1 MNAKELFIG
10 VDVSK
15 HHLDVA
21 FGHLSVE
28 RIRNAPDQVARLVT
42 RLQQLQPKLIVVESS
57 GGYERTLMAACHR
70 AQLPIALVQPQR
82 VRAFAKATRQD
93 RPARRATAGTLWGA
107 HVAGGE

>member
-57 GGYERTLMAACHR
+57 GGYAACHKAR
-70 AQLPIALVQPQR
+70 LPIALVQPQR